1 MRKLIDPPLNA
12 VGRKLAALGIRANAV
27 TLAGLIIGLFA
38 ALMIALGQPLL
49 ALIPLLISRIAD
61 GLDGAVARATE
72 KTDFGGYLDITADFL
87 FYGAIPF
94 AFVVM
99 DPSANGLAGAFL
111 ITSFYFNGTSF
122 LGYAILAEKNAM
134 VTTAQG
140 HKSLFVL
147 LCLFPAAFVPMAW
160 GFGAACFAT
169 GFLRIYGA
177 YQVFNEMRGPSQPH
191 KRPAKSNNAY
201 GLVWSGQP
209 ARRGTRTASI
219 GFKSGERKRTRSSAS
234 CTPVTTSPLIC
245 VCTAERE

>member
-1 MRKLIDPPLNA
+1 MLDRPMRKLIDPPLNA

-140 HKSLFVL
+140 HKSLYYSNGILEGTETIVFFIL

-177 YQVFNEMRGPSQPH
+177 YQVFNEMRAYHNKVP
-191 KRPAKSNNAY
+191 RPAP
-201 GLVWSGQP
+201 GTQP
-209 ARRGTRTASI
+209 EPVDATKPAAQAAS
-219 GFKSGERKRTRSSAS
+219 
-234 CTPVTTSPLIC
+234 
-245 VCTAERE
+245 